1 MVQLDMGR
9 QCLLTSL
16 ILAGEGGR
24 VGRGGQAGQQ
34 GEDRADGEVQTLHPL
49 TLH

>member
-1 MVQLDMGR
+1 MVQLDKGR

-16 ILAGEGGR
+16 ILAGGR
-24 VGRGGQAGQQ
+24 VGMSGQAGQQ
-34 GEDRADGEVQTLHPL
+34 GEDCAEGELQTLHPL